1 MEDKYQTLCRL
12 FCKFDQ
18 LAAKAYLTPYG
29 VGLGHAS
36 RLIMIAQQL
45 GRLGVHLR
53 FSSSGEAAH
62 YISMHGYDCL
72 TIPPVELAWSVD
84 GGFSVKDSIARIP
97 SFFANFCRQLNIEVR
112 SLVEYRPNIVVS
124 DTRLSPVLSGK
135 LVGIPS
141 IVILNQL
148 KLLLSP
154 RLRELRV
161 ARLYEKINGEIL
173 GTMWSLADKIIV
185 PDLPPPYTLAEDT
198 TCDTSTVTKKLKYVG
213 FTVPRI
219 PVEDGSIGSVEKN
232 LGFQRSKPL
241 VFVHISGPSDTRMGL
256 VRTIMDACKD
266 LGPEIQYVISEGN
279 PKGDTRPKKLSGSGW
294 YYEWCPVKDEI
305 FAMSN
310 VLVLRGGHAA
320 LSQAI
325 QFGKP
330 VLTIP
335 IETHGEQLGNSHKIA
350 KIGAAIELDPQRLNA
365 IEVKNAIHQLI
376 NDSQYQRKAE
386 MLMKLAEKLDG
397 VENIMK
403 IVRPYLK

>member
-1 MEDKYQTLCRL
+1 
-12 FCKFDQ
+12 
-18 LAAKAYLTPYG
+18 
-29 VGLGHAS
+29 
-36 RLIMIAQQL
+36 
-45 GRLGVHLR
+45 
-53 FSSSGEAAH
+53 
-62 YISMHGYDCL
+62 
-72 TIPPVELAWSVD
+72 
-84 GGFSVKDSIARIP
+84 
-97 SFFANFCRQLNIEVR
+97 
-112 SLVEYRPNIVVS
+112 
-124 DTRLSPVLSGK
+124 
-135 LVGIPS
+135 
-141 IVILNQL
+141 
-148 KLLLSP
+148 
-154 RLRELRV
+154 
-161 ARLYEKINGEIL
+161 
-173 GTMWSLADKIIV
+173 
-185 PDLPPPYTLAEDT
+185 
-198 TCDTSTVTKKLKYVG
+198 
-213 FTVPRI
+213 
-219 PVEDGSIGSVEKN
+219 
-232 LGFQRSKPL
+232 
-241 VFVHISGPSDTRMGL
+241 MGL

-266 LGPEIQYVISEGN
+266 LGPELQYVISEGN
-279 PKGDTRPKKLSGSGW
+279 PKGDTRPRKLSGSGW

-335 IETHGEQLGNSHKIA
+335 IENHGEQLGNSHKIA